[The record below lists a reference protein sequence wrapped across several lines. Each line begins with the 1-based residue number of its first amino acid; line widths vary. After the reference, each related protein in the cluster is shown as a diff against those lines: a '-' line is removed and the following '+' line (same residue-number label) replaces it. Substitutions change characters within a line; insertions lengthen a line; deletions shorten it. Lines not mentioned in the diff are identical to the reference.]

1 MELEW
6 LLLGLFKIIIIN
18 IILSGDNAVVIALA
32 CRNLPVEQQK
42 KAIFFGSFGAIVL
55 RVVLTFVAVWM
66 LQIPFVQVIGGIML
80 IWIALKLMKNEEAED
95 HISSSQHLG
104 AAIKT
109 ILIADLVM
117 SLDNVLAVAGAANG
131 QFLLIALGLGISI
144 PLIIWGSQ
152 LLMKLMN
159 RFPIIVVLGVGLLG
173 YTSGEMIMSDRVI
186 ASQMESAH
194 PAMHYVLPVLLT
206 VAVIVVGK
214 LMQKKQKEESI
225 QGDLAG

>member
-6 LLLGLFKIIIIN
+6 LLLGLLKIVIIN

-42 KAIFFGSFGAIVL
+42 KAIFFGSFGAIAL

-80 IWIALKLMKNEEAED
+80 IWIALKLMKNEEPED
-95 HISSSQHLG
+95 NISSSQHLG

-173 YTSGEMIMSDRVI
+173 YTSGEMIMSDRAI
-186 ASQMESAH
+186 ASRMESL
-194 PAMHYVLPVLLT
+194 PSAMHYVLPVLLT
-206 VAVIVVGK
+206 IAVIVVGK
-214 LMQKKQKEESI
+214 LMQKKEKDESI